1 MSISAASGTPGYTDL
16 QPPPKKNTPWR
27 MAFRIF
33 RWITYIA
40 TAITLVMLF
49 HKADPPM
56 VEAASPEAAA
66 RAEHKFENAAQAL
79 NSGQAATVHL
89 DQMEINSYLSSHL
102 NLKDSNAT
110 PAPGPQASS
119 GNNNSVPP
127 NNSSN
132 APTEEDIERARS
144 SVRVKIQLIE
154 DRVQAYVLFDVHGKD
169 LTLQLEG
176 RLSSTGGYLRFA
188 PVRGEIGSLPIP
200 QSALERAVQRMMDSP
215 VNREALRL
223 PPAISDLHV
232 ANGELV
238 ITYQ

>member
-1 MSISAASGTPGYTDL
+1 MSISAVPGAPGNTDL
-16 QPPPKKNTPWR
+16 QPPAHKNIPWR
-27 MAFRIF
+27 MAFRVF

-40 TAITLVMLF
+40 TALTLLMLF
-49 HKADPPM
+49 HKADPPV

-66 RAEHKFENAAQAL
+66 RIEQKFENAAQAL

-89 DQMEINSYLSSHL
+89 DQTEINSYLSSHL

-110 PAPGPQASS
+110 PATEPQAS
-119 GNNNSVPP
+119 PE
-127 NNSSN
+127 NNSSD
-132 APTEEDIERARS
+132 APTLEDIEHARS
-144 SVRVKIQLIE
+144 SVRDVKIQLIE
-154 DRVQAYVLFDVHGKD
+154 DRVQVYVLFEAYGKD

-176 RLSSTGGYLRFA
+176 RLSSTGGYVRFA
-188 PVRGEIGSLPIP
+188 PVSGEIGSLPIP

-223 PPAISDLHV
+223 PPGISDLRV
-232 ANGELV
+232 ANGEIV